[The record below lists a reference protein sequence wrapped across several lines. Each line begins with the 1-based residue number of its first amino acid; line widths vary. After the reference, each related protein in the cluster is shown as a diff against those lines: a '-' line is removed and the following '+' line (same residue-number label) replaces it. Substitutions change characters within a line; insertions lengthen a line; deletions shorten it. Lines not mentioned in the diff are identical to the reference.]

1 MAQDSETGSV
11 AEQIGAIMRRA
22 RRSPDPH
29 ITYEEIG
36 RIMGVTRGTV
46 ARWEAGHTECSPS
59 QLAAW
64 ADAVKLDA
72 AGRGAIRALVMSE
85 GGEEVADG

>member
-1 MAQDSETGSV
+1 MAQDEGTGSV
-11 AEQIGAIMRRA
+11 AEQIGSIMRRA
-22 RRSPDPH
+22 RRGAD
-29 ITYEEIG
+29 ITYEAVADAL
-36 RIMGVTRGTV
+36 GVTRGTV
-46 ARWEAGHTECSPS
+46 ARWEAGQTECSPS